1 MYETLRRFLVDE
13 LHLRPSA
20 IRPDARCADA
30 GLDRL
35 AMVELR
41 IVLQDRLHIDVNDD
55 ELIAAKR
62 LADVVRLVEEQ
73 KNWRIAARGAG
84 GPRA

>member
-1 MYETLRRFLVDE
+1 MYATLRRLLIDD
-13 LHLRPSA
+13 LHLRPGG
-20 IRPDARCADA
+20 IRPDASCAEA
-30 GLDRL
+30 GLDQL

-41 IVLQDRLHIDVNDD
+41 MVLQDRLGIDVNDD

-73 KNWRIAARGAG
+73 KNWRIAVRGTG
-84 GPRA
+84 GPKA